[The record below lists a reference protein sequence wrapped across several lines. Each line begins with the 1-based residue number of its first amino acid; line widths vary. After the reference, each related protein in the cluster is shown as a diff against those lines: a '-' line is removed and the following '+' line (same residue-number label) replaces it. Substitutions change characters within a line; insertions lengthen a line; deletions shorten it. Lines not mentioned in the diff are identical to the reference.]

1 VNATLPRVGSA
12 LISRFWIVVW
22 AAFALVLILT
32 LSTDWVMAITTGL
45 ISAVLLL
52 SLVVVTGYAGQ
63 LSLAQVSISGV
74 GVLIASK
81 LVSTYGW
88 PMAAAAVVGIGVTLP
103 VAFVIGLPALRTR
116 GITLAV
122 VTLAL
127 ADALN
132 SMLFSRSDV
141 NREGLGLN
149 VGRAKFFAFD
159 IDELSHPRSYALFV
173 LIVLA
178 VVAFAIANLRRSR
191 IGKVLVAVRANERAT
206 AGLGVSIAKAK
217 LYAFVV
223 AGGIACVAGLLFA
236 WRQPN
241 VLFAGNYDAFASV
254 NAVVAATLGGI
265 GYISGAIVG
274 GAISNPGAI
283 GGKIVTGLGFG
294 QWLALIT
301 GGLLLLNII
310 FNPDGIAANTLHV
323 IKRLVRVLAAR
334 RPGLRLPARSHLIFT
349 TGGTAAGELQRAGE
363 PATPTSLGD
372 VLFDVRDLR
381 VRFGATVAVDRVS
394 LHCRG
399 GEVVGIIGPN
409 GSGKTTFID
418 AITGYVEA
426 EGSVELNGRA
436 LQKLST
442 HQRNRRGLSRS
453 FQSLELFEDLDVAD
467 NLLVASDHGRWWA
480 WLTCFLLPGRT
491 RPNAAVRA
499 AVEEFNL
506 FDVLDRHP
514 KELPY
519 GKRRLLAISRA
530 LATGPQVLLLDEPA
544 AGLGDADR
552 VELRRLVR
560 RLADDWGMAVLLV
573 EHDVELVMDISDRV
587 MALEFGAKIAEGSP
601 AEIRRHPEV
610 VRSYLGSDD
619 EATRSVSQRETIAAT
634 PVIPAERFR
643 A

>member
-12 LISRFWIVVW
+12 ISRFWIVVW
-22 AAFALVLILT
+22 AVLALVLIFAV
-32 LSTDWVMAITTGL
+32 STDWVMAITTGL

-74 GVLIASK
+74 GILIATK

-88 PMAAAAVVGIGVTLP
+88 PMPAAAVVGIGVTLP

-132 SMLFSRSDV
+132 AMLFSRSDV
-141 NREGLGLN
+141 NRDGLGMN
-149 VGRAKFFAFD
+149 VGPAKFFGLD

-178 VVAFAIANLRRSR
+178 VVAFAVANLRRSR
-191 IGKVLVAVRANERAT
+191 VGKVLVAVRANERAS
-206 AGLGVSIAKAK
+206 AGLGISIAKAK

-265 GYISGAIVG
+265 GYISGAVVG
-274 GAISNPGAI
+274 GAISNPGGI
-283 GGKIVTGLGFG
+283 GGKIVTGQGFG

-301 GGLLLLNII
+301 GGLLLVNII
-310 FNPDGIAANTLHV
+310 FNPDGVVANTLDV
-323 IKRLVRVLAAR
+323 IKRLVRVVTAR
-334 RPGLRLPARSHLIFT
+334 RPRLRVPAWGQLMFT
-349 TGGTAAGELQRAGE
+349 TGGSAAGELQRAGG
-363 PATPTSLGD
+363 PATPTPLGD

-381 VRFGATVAVDRVS
+381 VSFGATVAVDGVS
-394 LHCRG
+394 LQCRG
-399 GEVVGIIGPN
+399 GEVVGVIGPN

-426 EGSVELNGRA
+426 EGSVELNGRP

-442 HQRNRRGLSRS
+442 HQRNRRGVSRS

-467 NLLVASDHGRWWA
+467 NLLVGSDHGRWWA
-480 WLTCFLLPGRT
+480 WVTCFFLPGRT

-499 AVEEFNL
+499 AVEEFDL
-506 FDVLDRHP
+506 FDVLHRHP

-530 LATGPQVLLLDEPA
+530 LATGPKVLLLDEPA
-544 AGLGDADR
+544 AGLGNADR

-619 EATRSVSQRETIAAT
+619 EATGSSSEKQTIAAT
-634 PVIPAERFR
+634 PMVPAERFR